1 MMELKHIL
9 NYSLAFYMWLV
20 LGRAALSFF
29 TTDRKNFFY
38 NMLYIPTQPAYRLVS
53 FLPCCHTL
61 AIVVGL
67 LILRYAV
74 IKLL

>member
-1 MMELKHIL
+1 MEQFL

-29 TTDRKNFFY
+29 TTDRRNFFY
-38 NMLYIPTQPAYRLVS
+38 NMLYMPTEPAYRVYRK

-61 AIVVGL
+61 AIVLTL
-67 LILRYAV
+67 LLLRYAV
-74 IKLL
+74 IKLF

>member
-1 MMELKHIL
+1 MIEQVL

-29 TTDRKNFFY
+29 TTDRRNFFY
-38 NMLYIPTQPAYRLVS
+38 NMLYVPTEPAYKLFS

-61 AIVVGL
+61 AILISL
-67 LILRYAV
+67 LILRYMV
-74 IKLL
+74 IKLF

>member
-1 MMELKHIL
+1 MEQFL

-20 LGRAALSFF
+20 IGRAALSFF
-29 TTDRKNFFY
+29 TTDRRNFFY
-38 NMLYIPTQPAYRLVS
+38 NMLYMPTEPAYRVYRK

-61 AIVVGL
+61 AIVITL
-67 LILRYAV
+67 LLLRYAV

>member
-1 MMELKHIL
+1 MEQFL

-38 NMLYIPTQPAYRLVS
+38 NMLYIPTEPAYKLYRS

-61 AIVVGL
+61 AIVLSL
-67 LILRYAV
+67 LLLRFAV
-74 IKLL
+74 VKLL

>member
-1 MMELKHIL
+1 MEQFL
-9 NYSLAFYMWLV
+9 NYTLAFYMWLV

-38 NMLYIPTQPAYRLVS
+38 NMLYMPTEPAYRLYRK

-61 AIVVGL
+61 AIVITL
-67 LILRYAV
+67 LLLRYVV
-74 IKLL
+74 IKLF

>member
-1 MMELKHIL
+1 MEQFL

-29 TTDRKNFFY
+29 TTDRRNFFY
-38 NMLYIPTQPAYRLVS
+38 NMLYMPTEPAYRLYRK

-61 AIVVGL
+61 AIVITL
-67 LILRYAV
+67 LLLRYAV
-74 IKLL
+74 IKLF

>member
-1 MMELKHIL
+1 MEQFL
-9 NYSLAFYMWLV
+9 NYTLAFYMWLV

-29 TTDRKNFFY
+29 TTDRRNFFY
-38 NMLYIPTQPAYRLVS
+38 NMLYMPTEPAYRVYRK

-61 AIVVGL
+61 AIVITL
-67 LILRYAV
+67 LLLRYAV

>member
-1 MMELKHIL
+1 MEQFL
-9 NYSLAFYMWLV
+9 NYTLAFYMWLV
-20 LGRAALSFF
+20 LGRAALSLF

-61 AIVVGL
+61 AIVIGL
-67 LILRYAV
+67 FLLRYAV

>member
-1 MMELKHIL
+1 MEQFL

-29 TTDRKNFFY
+29 TTDRRNFFY
-38 NMLYIPTQPAYRLVS
+38 NMLYMPTEPAYRVYRK

-61 AIVVGL
+61 AIVLTL
-67 LILRYAV
+67 LLLRYAV

>member
-1 MMELKHIL
+1 MMEQFL
-9 NYSLAFYMWLV
+9 NYTLAFYMWLV

-29 TTDRKNFFY
+29 TTDRRNFFY
-38 NMLYIPTQPAYRLVS
+38 NMLYMPTEPAYRLYRK

-61 AIVVGL
+61 AIVITL
-67 LILRYAV
+67 LLLRYAV

>member
-1 MMELKHIL
+1 MEHFL

-29 TTDRKNFFY
+29 TTDRRNFFY
-38 NMLYIPTQPAYRLVS
+38 NMLYVPTEPAYRVYRK

-61 AIVVGL
+61 AIVITL
-67 LILRYAV
+67 LLLRYAV
-74 IKLL
+74 IKLF

>member
-1 MMELKHIL
+1 MEQFL

-29 TTDRKNFFY
+29 TTDRRNFFY
-38 NMLYIPTQPAYRLVS
+38 NMLYMPTEPAYRVYRK

-61 AIVVGL
+61 AIVITL
-67 LILRYAV
+67 LLLRYAV
-74 IKLL
+74 IKLI